1 MSGSR
6 KRKPL
11 YRYLSPAT
19 WPTWIGMGLL
29 RVVCWLPHGAAL
41 AVGRLLGKLAHA
53 VGGKR
58 RAIVRRNIELC
69 FPDQNSRQH
78 EQLTRRHF
86 DALGMSM
93 IEMGLGRWASDE
105 QLTSITTIEGVNHV
119 LDAINAGKGV
129 ILLSA
134 HFTTLEVSG
143 RVLKLNIPPFDAVYR
158 KSRDEFTTEMLRSGR
173 ERSAATTI
181 EKRDI
186 KKMVRSLREGRI
198 VWYAPDQSYNRKG
211 SEIIKFFG
219 VPCMHTTA
227 TSTLARLGDA
237 VTIPYFPSRSA
248 DGRYHLAILPP
259 FEDFPS
265 GDPVADTN
273 RYVDVLEQH
282 ILKHPEQYFWVHRK
296 FKNLPDGYPDYY
308 ADLDAS
314 K

>member
-1 MSGSR
+1 MSGS
-6 KRKPL
+6 RKPL

-29 RVVCWLPHGAAL
+29 RVVCWLPHGLAL
-41 AVGRLLGKLAHA
+41 AVGRWLGRLAHA
-53 VGGKR
+53 LGGKR

-69 FPDQNSRQH
+69 FPELDAAEH
-78 EQLTRRHF
+78 AALTRRHF
-86 DALGMSM
+86 EALGMSM

-105 QLTSITTIEGVNHV
+105 HLASITTIEGVEHV
-119 LDAINAGKGV
+119 LDALNAGKGV

-134 HFTTLEVSG
+134 HFTTLELSG
-143 RVLKLNIPPFDAVYR
+143 RVLKLHIPPFDAVYR
-158 KSRDEFTTEMLRSGR
+158 KSRNEFTTEMLRTGR
-173 ERSAATTI
+173 ERSAASTI

-186 KKMVRSLREGRI
+186 KKMVRSLREGRP

-211 SEIIKFFG
+211 SEIVEFFG
-219 VPCMHTTA
+219 IPSMHTTA

-237 VTIPYFPSRSA
+237 AVVPFFPGRLG
-248 DGRYHLAILPP
+248 DGRYHLALLPA
-259 FEDFPS
+259 FDAFPS
-265 GDPVADTN
+265 GDAVADTC
-273 RYVDVLEQH
+273 RYVEVLERH
-282 ILKHPEQYFWVHRK
+282 IRRHPEQYFWVHRK

>member
-1 MSGSR
+1 MSGS
-6 KRKPL
+6 RKPL

-29 RVVCWLPHGAAL
+29 RVVCWLPHRVAL

-69 FPDQNSRQH
+69 FPEQDAGQH
-78 EQLTRRHF
+78 RQLTRRHF
-86 DALGMSM
+86 EALGMSM
-93 IEMGLGRWASDE
+93 IEMGLGRWASDNH
-105 QLTSITTIEGVNHV
+105 LTSITTIEGVNHV

-134 HFTTLEVSG
+134 HFTTLEISG

-158 KSRDEFTTEMLRSGR
+158 KNRDEFTTEMLRSGR
-173 ERSAATTI
+173 ERSAAATI

-211 SEIIKFFG
+211 SEVINFFG
-219 VPCMHTTA
+219 VPSMHTTA

-237 VTIPYFPSRSA
+237 VTIPYFPSRSE
-248 DGRYHLAILPP
+248 DGRYHLQILPP

-265 GDPVADTN
+265 GDPVADTY
-273 RYVDVLEQH
+273 RYVEVLEQH
-282 ILKHPEQYFWVHRK
+282 IQKYPEQYFWVHRK
-296 FKNLPDGYPDYY
+296 FKNLPEEYPDYY

>member
-1 MSGSR
+1 MSGS
-6 KRKPL
+6 RKPL
-11 YRYLSPAT
+11 YRYVSPAT
-19 WPTWIGMGLL
+19 WPTWLGMGLL
-29 RVVCWLPHGAAL
+29 RMVCWLPHRPAL

-53 VGGKR
+53 IGGKR

-69 FPDQNSRQH
+69 FPDDDAERH
-78 EQLTRRHF
+78 EQLTRQHF
-86 DALGMSM
+86 EALGMSM
-93 IEMGLGRWASDE
+93 IEMGLGRWASD
-105 QLTSITTIEGVNHV
+105 QHLTSITTIDGVGHV

-134 HFTTLEVSG
+134 HFTTLEISG

-158 KSRDEFTTEMLRSGR
+158 KNRDEFTTEMLRSGR
-173 ERSAATTI
+173 ERSAAATI

-211 SEIIKFFG
+211 SEVINFFG
-219 VPCMHTTA
+219 VPSMHTTA

-237 VTIPYFPSRSA
+237 VTIPYFPSRSE
-248 DGRYHLAILPP
+248 DGRYHLQILPP
-259 FEDFPS
+259 FDNFPS
-265 GDPVADTN
+265 GDPVADTY
-273 RYVDVLEQH
+273 RYVDVLEQQ

-296 FKNLPDGYPDYY
+296 FKNLPDEYPDYY

>member
-1 MSGSR
+1 MSGS
-6 KRKPL
+6 RKPL

-29 RVVCWLPHGAAL
+29 RVVCWLPHSAAL

-69 FPDQNSRQH
+69 FPDQDEQQH
-78 EQLTRRHF
+78 KQLTRQHF
-86 DALGMSM
+86 EALGMSM

-105 QLTSITTIEGVNHV
+105 HLTSITTIEGVNYI

-134 HFTTLEVSG
+134 HFTTLEISG

-158 KSRDEFTTEMLRSGR
+158 KNRDEFTTEMLRSGR

-186 KKMVRSLREGRI
+186 KKMVRSLREGRV

-211 SEIIKFFG
+211 AEVINFFG
-219 VPCMHTTA
+219 VPSMHTTA

-237 VTIPYFPSRSA
+237 VVVPFFPSRSA
-248 DGRYHLAILPP
+248 DGRYHLEILPP

-265 GDPVADTN
+265 GDPVADTY
-273 RYVDVLEQH
+273 RYVEVLEQE
-282 ILKHPEQYFWVHRK
+282 ILKFPEQYFWVHRK